1 MEEVGPKDVH
11 PGRPH
16 PTSSDQAMTVSD
28 AIKPL
33 AVSLNPERKP
43 VTSGTATLLCH
54 FKDGGIVSQGTHAK
68 LVFSTTNIDGMMNKN
83 PNLMLVLLM

>member
-1 MEEVGPKDVH
+1 MSILGAPNPPPPPD
-11 PGRPH
+11 P
-16 PTSSDQAMTVSD
+16 AMTVSD

-33 AVSLNPERKP
+33 TVSLNPERKP

-54 FKDGGIVSQGTHAK
+54 FKDGVIDFQGTHTK

-83 PNLMLVLLM
+83 PNFMLVLLM

>member
-1 MEEVGPKDVH
+1 MSILGAPS
-11 PGRPH
+11 PP
-16 PTSSDQAMTVSD
+16 PPDQAMTVSD

-54 FKDGGIVSQGTHAK
+54 FKDGVIVLSGYLREAGIFHY
-68 LVFSTTNIDGMMNKN
+68 
-83 PNLMLVLLM
+83 